1 MLQIGLQAI
10 IWSYSLVQAGEEDL
24 SPLTVSKRNV
34 AVIQT

>member
-10 IWSYSLVQAGEEDL
+10 IWSYSLVKAEEEDL
-24 SPLTVSKRNV
+24 SPFTVSNV

>member
-1 MLQIGLQAI
+1 MLHIGLQAV
-10 IWSYSLVQAGEEDL
+10 IWSYSLVKAEEEDL